1 MGETMNPIDL
11 QKMYDVYAVAYR
23 QAILDKKQTVEKLC
37 LGSLIFLD
45 QELKEEKENVP
56 RKNKI

>member
-1 MGETMNPIDL
+1 MNPIDL

-56 RKNKI
+56 KTKRM